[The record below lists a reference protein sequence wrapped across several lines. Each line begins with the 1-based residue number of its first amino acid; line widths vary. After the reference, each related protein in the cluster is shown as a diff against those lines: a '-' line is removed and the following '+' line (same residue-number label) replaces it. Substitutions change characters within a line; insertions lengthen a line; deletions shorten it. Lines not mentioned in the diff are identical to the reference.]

1 MSSAAAPAQQAI
13 DVLVQRFFAVFDN
26 RAGRR
31 PDFATLEALFAP
43 HARIAKH
50 GGLEAEHM
58 SLSEFLLPR
67 EALLLSGEL
76 QDFHEWELASE
87 TLIFG
92 GMASRNSHY
101 RKSGRLHNAAYEGEG
116 MKSFHFLLTEAG
128 WRISAIVWADADAS
142 LPIAAVQRRLNPAAL
157 SP

>member
-1 MSSAAAPAQQAI
+1 MPAQQAI
-13 DVLVQRFFAVFDN
+13 DALVQRFFAVFDN

-31 PDFATLEALFAP
+31 PDFATLETLFAP

-50 GGLEAEHM
+50 SSQGAENM
-58 SLSEFLLPR
+58 SLPEFLRPR

-101 RKSGRLHNAAYEGEG
+101 RKQGWLRNAAYEGEG
-116 MKSFHFLLTEAG
+116 MKSFHFLLTAAG
-128 WRISAIVWADADAS
+128 WRISAMVWADAEAS
-142 LPIAAVQRRLNPAAL
+142 LPISAVQRRLNPAAL
-157 SP
+157 NP